1 MTDYFSVRDLEVP
14 PKPVPPDPEVPPQ
27 GISKPHYKYPE
38 VPPRST
44 PKYHHDSDA
53 GVSKYHHR
61 SIFRVPELP
70 PRVFEIPIMRFRL
83 RSAEFPCLA
92 GVWGVPKY
100 HYAGDDR
107 DSEVPP

>member
-1 MTDYFSVRDLEVP
+1 MTDYFSVRYL
-14 PKPVPPDPEVPPQ
+14 
-27 GISKPHYKYPE
+27 E

-92 GVWGVPKY
+92 GVWGSRSTTTQVTIGTPKY
-100 HYAGDDR
+100 HHEGPEIPLVTRSQRRLTAR
-107 DSEVPP
+107 FT